1 MNKPIIVI
9 AGPTASGKTSLAI
22 SLAKEFNGEIINAD
36 SRSIYREMNVATSK
50 PTTKECQLIPHHL
63 IDVVKPD
70 ELFSLAD
77 YKKLANA
84 AISEIH
90 DRGKTP
96 FLVGGTG
103 LYIDSVVYDYI
114 LPETKP
120 NFDLRKDLE
129 KSSTTELAE
138 RLESLDP
145 ITYQKIDLKNK
156 RRLIRAIEVALQT
169 KKSFVSLQT
178 KKPKPT
184 SILYL
189 VLDIP
194 RDILYERINQRVDKW
209 KDEGLVEET
218 KTLKAK
224 YSIDLPSM
232 SAIGY
237 KEIAEY
243 LDNVVSLSEAL
254 ENMKKRTRNYAK
266 RQVTWYKR
274 NKDIIYIK
282 NEKEAL
288 DAIEGFL
295 K

>member
-77 YKKLANA
+77 YKKLVNA
-84 AISEIH
+84 AISEIR
-90 DRGKTP
+90 DRGKIP

-103 LYIDSVVYDYI
+103 LYIDSVVYDYS

-129 KSSTTELAE
+129 KFSTTELAE

-145 ITYQKIDLKNK
+145 ITYQKID
-156 RRLIRAIEVALQT
+156 
-169 KKSFVSLQT
+169 
-178 KKPKPT
+178 
-184 SILYL
+184 
-189 VLDIP
+189 
-194 RDILYERINQRVDKW
+194 
-209 KDEGLVEET
+209 
-218 KTLKAK
+218 
-224 YSIDLPSM
+224 
-232 SAIGY
+232 
-237 KEIAEY
+237 
-243 LDNVVSLSEAL
+243 
-254 ENMKKRTRNYAK
+254 
-266 RQVTWYKR
+266 
-274 NKDIIYIK
+274 
-282 NEKEAL
+282 
-288 DAIEGFL
+288 
-295 K
+295 

>member
-22 SLAKEFNGEIINAD
+22 SLAKKFNGEIINAD

-77 YKKLANA
+77 YKKLVNA

-90 DRGKTP
+90 DRGKIP

-103 LYIDSVVYDYI
+103 LYIDSVVYDYS